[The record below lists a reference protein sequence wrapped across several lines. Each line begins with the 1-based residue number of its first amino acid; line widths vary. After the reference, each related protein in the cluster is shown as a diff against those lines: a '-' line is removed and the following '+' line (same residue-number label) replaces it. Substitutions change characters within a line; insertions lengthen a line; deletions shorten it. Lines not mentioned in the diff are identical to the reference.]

1 MSILSICS
9 IACMTRL
16 DFVASLSCSSLLRIE
31 GMIWQDSPYLS
42 LSRPHRC
49 FGLSAS
55 VKRDFRL
62 PAGPSQAT
70 SGIEVSG
77 APDMGRRIVKV
88 SDAMQKGYRYEL
100 TAPVGRNFDPE
111 IPAGADAERNASPRR
126 LLRKIHDGHETGISR
141 ELVRRRQAR
150 RGTARL
156 RAELFR
162 RRCQPALVGVAP
174 EGMDPSGRSAR
185 LVSMVLPLL
194 HGPSDGGGR
203 PAADQALEGDA
214 PAHPAN

>member
-100 TAPVGRNFDPE
+100 TAAVGRNFDPE
-111 IPAGADAERNASPRR
+111 IPAGADGERNAWARR
-126 LLRKIHDGHETGISR
+126 LLRKIHDGNETGICR
-141 ELVRRRQAR
+141 E
-150 RGTARL
+150 
-156 RAELFR
+156 
-162 RRCQPALVGVAP
+162 
-174 EGMDPSGRSAR
+174 MGRSSR
-185 LVSMVLPLL
+185 
-194 HGPSDGGGR
+194 GR
-203 PAADQALEGDA
+203 
-214 PAHPAN
+214 